1 MLKWTF
7 ACVPFELE
15 TRQKV
20 GGTEGKGI
28 ETSAK
33 AAKKGEIN
41 ECSSFFCALKTVMVP
56 E

>member
-7 ACVPFELE
+7 ACVLFELE
-15 TRQKV
+15 TRQKI

-28 ETSAK
+28 RTSAK
-33 AAKKGEIN
+33 AAKKGELN
-41 ECSSFFCALKTVMVP
+41 ECSSFFCALKPVEGP